1 MASNITECEAR
12 SVSYIP
18 FPLATETAGT
28 WSKSTTELVQEI
40 DKCTSTVTQHIKVT
54 VHVPVAMYR
63 ARKEECGHLPSHI

>member
-28 WSKSTTELVQEI
+28 WSKSTTELVQEM
-40 DKCTSTVTQHIKVT
+40 VGWLVG
-54 VHVPVAMYR
+54 V
-63 ARKEECGHLPSHI
+63 